1 MREDGGVAERE
12 WVRRQLDLWRNPAIA
27 AKPKKSN
34 RAIAKEIGV
43 GKDTVRKVR
52 EAGGDQSPPAREGRD
67 GKIYRPP
74 VRDRML
80 AQIAS
85 EIDDLVMGARDR
97 QHGEENGEVGGLR
110 KARQK
115 GFSPRPQRGLN
126 RSVL

>member
-1 MREDGGVAERE
+1 MAERE
-12 WVRRQLDLWRNPAIA
+12 WVQRQLDLWRKPAIA
-27 AKPKKSN
+27 ANPKKSN

-43 GKDTVRKVR
+43 SKDTVRKVR
-52 EAGGDQSPPAREGRD
+52 EAGVAGAAPAREGRD

-97 QHGEENGEVGGLR
+97 QHGEENGEVGAYGKR
-110 KARQK
+110 AKK
-115 GFSPRPQRGLN
+115 D
-126 RSVL
+126 